1 MLFAS
6 FLEKEGLLRINNGSP
21 IVPVVPMIPTDLMA
35 NEETGRKLDMQGQGV
50 QFVGRKHTRHAC
62 QACRELK
69 RKCDGNQPCG
79 ACVRFEYE
87 CFYVNDTSNKRRKKE
102 NGKSVSPVVD
112 DPQEF
117 VPNRVEN
124 PAPSTLCLRSLEA
137 NSGTAFVRR
146 LALRLDPKNAP
157 RMDSFAWNAF
167 LGARR
172 DGRNPTSRPITDMLT
187 KINMCALSDVYFD
200 KVHPIYGFIEREE
213 LERQIDYRL
222 LDDGDETH
230 DAVLCGVAALGC
242 LFSEVEASN
251 LEADLVETARL
262 RLVSTIADIPSE
274 TTITAWMLRV
284 VYLRCAETHHTAWM
298 ASCIL
303 MHMVEAAGLHCEPTD
318 ESVLTLP
325 QEHIDPEHRR
335 RLFAIAQHLNIWTS
349 FDMGR
354 SRVSLYNASTIM
366 PSPRQGDYTNE
377 LMRLLPSSAELDPD
391 KTHDASELESTLIEV
406 LNGVHSCAPS
416 ILAQCNLTLCLCRR
430 LQSMNACFK
439 RTTLEQILNV
449 TSKAIQAAQTILDDR
464 APWHHMAN
472 IPFQIIC
479 VLLSIDT
486 ISAIAQIKDA
496 MQVLRNIASVYN
508 TQATREA
515 LNTASLLILLQQR
528 RKERGVSDLSN
539 ILKDYPVLS
548 TQSSDQTTASQ
559 QLKGAR
565 WLNSIAN
572 DIATI
577 DYSDFDRILFPGL
590 FHDGV

>member
-1 MLFAS
+1 MQG
-6 FLEKEGLLRINNGSP
+6 EGL
-21 IVPVVPMIPTDLMA
+21 
-35 NEETGRKLDMQGQGV
+35 
-50 QFVGRKHTRHAC
+50 QFVGRKHTRQAC

-87 CFYVNDTSNKRRKKE
+87 CFYVNETSKRRRKE
-102 NGKSVSPVVD
+102 NGKSVSPVVGET
-112 DPQEF
+112 QEF
-117 VPNRVEN
+117 VPNLVEN
-124 PAPSTLCLRSLEA
+124 PAPSTSCLRSLEA

-172 DGRNPTSRPITDMLT
+172 AGRSPTSRSITDMLT
-187 KINMCALSDVYFD
+187 KINMCALSAVYLD
-200 KVHPIYGFIEREE
+200 KMHPVYGFIDRGK
-213 LERQIDYRL
+213 LERQIENRWSG
-222 LDDGDETH
+222 DDDQAH
-230 DAVLCGVAALGC
+230 DAVLCGVAAIGC
-242 LFSEVEASN
+242 LFSQVEASD

-262 RLVSTIADIPSE
+262 KLVNTIADIPSE

-335 RLFAIAQHLNIWTS
+335 RLFAVAQHLNIWTS

-366 PSPRQGDYTNE
+366 PSPRQGDCTTE

-430 LQSMNACFK
+430 LQSLNACFK

-449 TSKAIQAAQTILDDR
+449 TAKGIQAAQTILDNR

-479 VLLSIDT
+479 ILLSIDT
-486 ISAIAQIKDA
+486 ISSIAQIKDA
-496 MQVLRNIASVYN
+496 MQVLRNITLVYN
-508 TQATREA
+508 TEATREA

-539 ILKDYPVLS
+539 ILKDYPVVS
-548 TQSSDQTTASQ
+548 TQSNDQPTSQ
-559 QLKGAR
+559 QLEGAR

-572 DIATI
+572 DLSTI

-590 FHDGV
+590 FHNGL